1 MQVAFTYF
9 LGDLRVFGL
18 VEALGRLV
26 PVRAHALAGQLDLVL
41 VLLDDLAEAEVSD
54 FHLAV
59 VEYYVLRLQV
69 VVNYLLLLVIQVLQ
83 PRQNL
88 RYY

>member
-9 LGDLRVFGL
+9 LGDLGVFGL

-69 VVNYLLLLVIQVLQ
+69 VVNYLLFLVIQVLQ